1 MKCTKEMMRLYAVTD
16 RAWVGKMSLMEQ
28 VEAALKNGASC
39 IQLREKKLDYEAFL
53 EEAREMVTLCRQYNV
68 PFIINDAVE
77 IAIKVGADGVHV
89 GQDDMKVS
97 DVRKKVGPNMI
108 VGVSVHNIEEAKEA
122 IINGAD
128 YLGIGAVFSTSTKL
142 DVKTI
147 SYDKLKEICDA
158 VDVPTVAIGGISK
171 DNIVKLAGSGVDGV
185 AVVSAIFAAKDP
197 GKVTR
202 ELKEQVVKCL

>member
-1 MKCTKEMMRLYAVTD
+1 MLESRL
-16 RAWVGKMSLMEQ
+16 
-28 VEAALKNGASC
+28 
-39 IQLREKKLDYEAFL
+39 
-53 EEAREMVTLCRQYNV
+53 AR
-68 PFIINDAVE
+68 
-77 IAIKVGADGVHV
+77 
-89 GQDDMKVS
+89 
-97 DVRKKVGPNMI
+97 
-108 VGVSVHNIEEAKEA
+108 SVHNIEEAKEA

-171 DNIVKLAGSGVDGV
+171 DNIVKQAGSGVDGV

>member
-53 EEAREMVTLCRQYNV
+53 EEAREMVTLCRKYNV

-89 GQDDMKVS
+89 GQDDMKAS
-97 DVRKKVGPNMI
+97 DVRKQVGPNMI

-147 SYDKLKEICDA
+147 SYDKLKEK
-158 VDVPTVAIGGISK
+158 IGIKKTIK
-171 DNIVKLAGSGVDGV
+171 DYKKN
-185 AVVSAIFAAKDP
+185 
-197 GKVTR
+197 
-202 ELKEQVVKCL
+202 